1 MSETIKPSLVNLQD
15 KMQPLMYYLTKSA
28 ARDSYKDFLD
38 SLGISDEDYVKI
50 KQVWKDGL
58 GITPYC

>member
-1 MSETIKPSLVNLQD
+1 
-15 KMQPLMYYLTKSA
+15 MQPLMYYLTKSA